1 MPSADGTLLTAVGLE
16 RSFGPV
22 RVLQGIDLRI
32 GEGEAL
38 VVVGPNG
45 AGKTTLLRVLAGLAR
60 PNAGEVRVLGRRLE
74 RSAPDA
80 RRPIGLVSH
89 QSLLYDDLTILEN
102 VALAAR
108 LYGVPDPRSAARR
121 ALDAV
126 GLADRAQDRPR
137 RLSRGLLQRASIA
150 RALVHEPR
158 LLLLDEPFT
167 GLDAPAAERLRA
179 LLGER
184 LSAGL
189 GLILVTHHLDEAWEL
204 ATRVAVLTAGRWML
218 EEPRAGAL
226 AEFLVR
232 YRGLMHG

>member
-1 MPSADGTLLTAVGLE
+1 
-16 RSFGPV
+16 
-22 RVLQGIDLRI
+22 
-32 GEGEAL
+32 
-38 VVVGPNG
+38 
-45 AGKTTLLRVLAGLAR
+45 
-60 PNAGEVRVLGRRLE
+60 
-74 RSAPDA
+74 
-80 RRPIGLVSH
+80 VSH

-232 YRGLMHG
+232 YRGLIHG